1 MQPEFG
7 PITGPAPQIRERHV
21 IPGTPPGL
29 SSGTPGTSLYEPA
42 EKREIDVIDVLTL
55 LTRFGIL
62 DVRYSFGAQGP
73 DGDSQL
79 KKQKLESMQ
88 MI

>member
-1 MQPEFG
+1 MRPEFG
-7 PITGPAPQIRERHV
+7 HITGPAPQVRERHV

-29 SSGTPGTSLYEPA
+29 SSGTPDTSPQKPGEN
-42 EKREIDVIDVLTL
+42 REIDVTVILTL
-55 LTRFGIL
+55 LTCFGIL
-62 DVRYSFGAQGP
+62 DVRHSFGAQGP

-79 KKQKLESMQ
+79 KKRNTEMIQ